1 MPARMQNPESVL
13 SPRASDPQTE
23 QTEQN
28 EKRHI
33 MADASVIALPRSPGT
48 RAVNPGAGLWTSTL
62 TVARRMVRK
71 FARSPQLIMFTAIQ
85 SALFLLMF
93 RFAFGGAIKSGGAL
107 SYVDYMVPGFITTMI
122 LWSASG
128 AAVGVAEDMERG
140 FVDRLRSLPIPRVS
154 VLTGRALADA
164 TLMVWSLVIA
174 TVFGFIVGFRL
185 TGSVPDAL
193 AAFGLCVLFG
203 LAFEWVAILIGLVAG
218 NAQSAQP
225 MVGLTVVPLIF
236 LSSAYVPS
244 RGMPPV
250 VKQFS
255 EYEPL
260 TPMVDSV
267 RNLAMGPQAQAL
279 LPHGTGYYIGLSLAW
294 TAGMFVVFGFLAFLR
309 FTRR

>member
-1 MPARMQNPESVL
+1 
-13 SPRASDPQTE
+13 
-23 QTEQN
+23 
-28 EKRHI
+28 
-33 MADASVIALPRSPGT
+33 MADASVIALPQSPNQG
-48 RAVNPGAGLWTSTL
+48 AVNTGAGLWISSL
-62 TVARRMVRK
+62 TVAGRMVRK
-71 FARSPQLIMFTAIQ
+71 FARTPQLIMFTTIQ

-107 SYVDYMVPGFITTMI
+107 SYVDYMVPGFITTTIM
-122 LWSASG
+122 WSG
-128 AAVGVAEDMERG
+128 AGSAVGMADDVDHG

-164 TLMVWSLVIA
+164 TLMLWSLVTA

-185 TGSVPDAL
+185 TGSVPNAL

-203 LAFEWVAILIGLVAG
+203 LAFEWVFIVIGLVAG
-218 NAQSAQP
+218 TSQSAQS
-225 MVGLTVVPLIF
+225 MSLIVVPLIF

-244 RGMPPV
+244 TGMPPG
-250 VKQFS
+250 VKQFG

-260 TPMVDSV
+260 TPMVNSV
-267 RNLAMGPQAQAL
+267 RNLAMGPDAQAL

-294 TAGMFVVFGFLAFLR
+294 TAGIFVVFGFLAFLR